1 MDCEMKLDAKS
12 AEIRRLFRNSVL
24 DLWPSDANMRD
35 VVAEIIRHSGASAND
50 IYHTLLTIPSI
61 GKISAAMRIRVWVGH
76 NYPKVSE
83 AMFDNDRRAAITL
96 FVSKNRQSTS
106 TVRPEKV
113 SAKRFDE
120 QLKQIRT
127 LNSEKGDRYAKTD
140 WKICK

>member
-1 MDCEMKLDAKS
+1 MKLDAKS
-12 AEIRRLFRNSVL
+12 AQIRRLFRNIVL
-24 DLWPSDANMRD
+24 DLWPSDAYMRD
-35 VVAEIIRHSGASAND
+35 VVGEIAIHSGNSAD
-50 IYHTLLTIPSI
+50 DVYHTLSTIPSI

-76 NYPKVSE
+76 NYPKVNE

-106 TVRPEKV
+106 TTRPEKV
-113 SAKRFDE
+113 SSKRLDE

-127 LNSEKGDRYAKTD
+127 LNSERGDRYAKTD